1 MKRPSL
7 GGLVRIVVA
16 VALTALVFWKS
27 HPAEV
32 WRALTETRPGPV
44 LIAVLLVLADRT
56 LMAYRWLVLLRP
68 FSGPGGPRFGAVM
81 RIFFVSTFVGTFL
94 PASVGGDAVRA
105 YALAKEG
112 VDAPASV
119 ASVLMDRMLG
129 VLSLLVMAVVGLLF
143 ARQMAHDPLVLTA
156 LAVTALVCAATAA
169 VVFSQRADAAVQRI
183 AGWLP
188 WEKARGLAARL
199 LSAVQI
205 YADRHGDLAN
215 VLAGSI
221 GVQFL
226 RIVQAY
232 FLGLALGIN
241 QPLTTYVAFIPLILL
256 VMLLPVTI
264 NGLGTSQLAFVW
276 AFAQAGVPGA
286 QAFPLSLLFVA
297 LGVVGNLPGSVL
309 CATGGMHA
317 RPTRGRP
324 PSGW

>member
-112 VDAPASV
+112 VDATASV
-119 ASVLMDRMLG
+119 ASVLRDRMLG

-188 WEKARGLAARL
+188 WERARGLAARL

-221 GVQFL
+221 GVQLL
-226 RIVQAY
+226 RIVQAF

-286 QAFPLSLLFVA
+286 QAFPLSVLFVA

-309 CATGGMHA
+309 YATGGMHA
-317 RPTRGRP
+317 RPTRPDARG
-324 PSGW
+324 

>member
-32 WRALTETRPGPV
+32 WHALTQTRTGPI

-129 VLSLLVMAVVGLLF
+129 VLSLLIMAVVGLVF

-188 WEKARGLAARL
+188 WERARALAARL
-199 LSAVQI
+199 LAAVQI
-205 YADRHGDLAN
+205 YADRHSDLAN

-221 GVQFL
+221 GVQLL
-226 RIVQAY
+226 RIIQAY
-232 FLGLALGIN
+232 FLGLALGIS

-286 QAFPLSLLFVA
+286 QSFPLSVLFVA
-297 LGVVGNLPGSVL
+297 LGVVGNLPGSL
-309 CATGGMHA
+309 LYATGGMHA
-317 RPTRGRP
+317 RPADRGSRN
-324 PSGW
+324 

>member
-7 GGLVRIVVA
+7 GGFVRIVVA
-16 VALTALVFWKS
+16 VALTALVLWRS
-27 HPAEV
+27 HPVEV
-32 WRALTETRPGPV
+32 WRALTQTRPGPI
-44 LIAVLLVLADRT
+44 LMAVLLVLADRT

-68 FSGPGGPRFGAVM
+68 FSGPGGPRVGAVM

-105 YALAKEG
+105 YALAQEG

-169 VVFSQRADAAVQRI
+169 VVFSQRADAAVRRI

-188 WEKARGLAARL
+188 WERARGLAARL

-221 GVQFL
+221 GVQLL

-232 FLGLALGIN
+232 FLGLALGIG
-241 QPLTTYVAFIPLILL
+241 QPLTTYAAFIPLILL
-256 VMLLPVTI
+256 VMLLPITI

-276 AFAQAGVPGA
+276 AFAQVGVPNA
-286 QAFPLSLLFVA
+286 QSFLLSVLFVA

-309 CATGGMHA
+309 YATGGMHA
-317 RPTRGRP
+317 RPPARNGRG
-324 PSGW
+324 

>member
-27 HPAEV
+27 HPADV
-32 WRALTETRPGPV
+32 WSALTRTRPGPI
-44 LIAVLLVLADRT
+44 LIAALLVLADRA

-112 VDAPASV
+112 VDPHASV

-129 VLSLLVMAVVGLLF
+129 VLSLLIMAAAGLVF
-143 ARQMAHDPLVLTA
+143 AREMAHQPLVLTA

-169 VVFSQRADAAVQRI
+169 VVFSQRADAVLQKA
-183 AGWLP
+183 AAWLP
-188 WEKARGLAARL
+188 WERAREVAARL
-199 LSAVQI
+199 LSAVQV
-205 YADRHGDLAN
+205 YASRHGDLAN

-221 GVQFL
+221 GVQAL

-232 FLGLALGIN
+232 CLGLALGIA

-256 VMLLPVTI
+256 VMLLPVTV

-286 QAFPLSLLFVA
+286 QSFPLSVLFIA
-297 LGVVGNLPGSVL
+297 LGIVGNLPGSVL
-309 CATGGMHA
+309 YATGGMHA
-317 RPTRGRP
+317 GPRT
-324 PSGW
+324 PSGPD

>member
-1 MKRPSL
+1 
-7 GGLVRIVVA
+7 VA

-32 WRALTETRPGPV
+32 WRALTQTRPGPI

-129 VLSLLVMAVVGLLF
+129 VLSLLIMAVVGLVF
-143 ARQMAHDPLVLTA
+143 ARQMARDPVVLAA
-156 LAVTALVCAATAA
+156 LALTALVCAATAA
-169 VVFSQRADAAVQRI
+169 VVFSQRADAIVQRA
-183 AGWLP
+183 AGRVP
-188 WEKARGLAARL
+188 WEKGHVLAERLLAAVR
-199 LSAVQI
+199 V
-205 YADRHGDLAN
+205 YATRHGDLAN
-215 VLAGSI
+215 VLAGSV
-221 GVQFL
+221 GVQVL

-232 FLGLALGIN
+232 YLGLALGIT
-241 QPLTTYVAFIPLILL
+241 QSLTAYLAFIPLILL

-276 AFAQAGVPGA
+276 AFSQVGVPAA
-286 QAFPLSLLFVA
+286 QSFPLSVLFVA
-297 LGVVGNLPGSVL
+297 LGVVGNLPGSL
-309 CATGGMHA
+309 LYAAGGMHTGPGA
-317 RPTRGRP
+317 GRRPA
-324 PSGW
+324 

>member
-27 HPAEV
+27 HPSEV
-32 WRALTETRPGPV
+32 WRALTQTRPGPV
-44 LIAVLLVLADRT
+44 LVAVLLVLADRT

-129 VLSLLVMAVVGLLF
+129 VLSLLIMAVVGLVF
-143 ARQMAHDPLVLTA
+143 ARQMARDPVVLAA
-156 LAVTALVCAATAA
+156 LGITALVCAATAA
-169 VVFSQRADAAVQRI
+169 VVFSQRADAVVQRI

-188 WEKARGLAARL
+188 WEPARVLAARL
-199 LSAVQI
+199 LAAVQI
-205 YADRHGDLAN
+205 YATRHGDLAN
-215 VLAGSI
+215 VLAGSV
-221 GVQFL
+221 GVQGL

-232 FLGLALGIN
+232 YLGLALGITE
-241 QPLTTYVAFIPLILL
+241 PLTTYVAFIPLILL
-256 VMLLPVTI
+256 VMLLPVTV
-264 NGLGTSQLAFVW
+264 NGLGTSQVAFVW

-286 QAFPLSLLFVA
+286 LSFPLSVLFVA
-297 LGVVGNLPGSVL
+297 LGVVGNLPGSL
-309 CATGGMHA
+309 LYATGGMHA
-317 RPTRGRP
+317 GSAGGRRAR
-324 PSGW
+324 

>member
-1 MKRPSL
+1 VKRPSS
-7 GGLVRIVVA
+7 GGIVRFIVA

-32 WRALTETRPGPV
+32 WRALTETRPGPI

-105 YALAKEG
+105 YALAREG

-129 VLSLLVMAVVGLLF
+129 VLSLLIMAAVGLIF
-143 ARQMAHDPLVLTA
+143 ARQMARDPLVLTA
-156 LAVTALVCAATAA
+156 LAITALVCAVTAA
-169 VVFSQRADAAVQRI
+169 VVFSRRADSAAQKA
-183 AGWLP
+183 AGLLP
-188 WEKARGLAARL
+188 WDRGRALVARL
-199 LSAVQI
+199 LSAIQV
-205 YADRHGDLAN
+205 YSTRHGDLVN
-215 VLAGSI
+215 VLIGSI
-221 GVQFL
+221 GVQVL

-232 FLGLALGIN
+232 FLGLALGIA
-241 QPLTTYVAFIPLILL
+241 QPFTTYVAFIPLILL

-286 QAFPLSLLFVA
+286 QSFPLSVLFVA
-297 LGVVGNLPGSVL
+297 LGVVGNLPGSL
-309 CATGGMHA
+309 LYASGGVHT
-317 RPTRGRP
+317 RPRGGEAP
-324 PSGW
+324 

>member
-1 MKRPSL
+1 VKRPSL
-7 GGLVRIVVA
+7 AGLVRIVVA
-16 VALTALVFWKS
+16 VVLTALVFWKS
-27 HPAEV
+27 HPADV
-32 WRALTETRPGPV
+32 WRALTETRPAPI

-68 FSGPGGPRFGAVM
+68 FSGPAGPRFRAVM

-105 YALAKEG
+105 YALTKEG

-129 VLSLLVMAVVGLLF
+129 VLSLLIMAVVGLIF
-143 ARQMAHDPLVLTA
+143 ARQMARDPLVLTA

-169 VVFSQRADAAVQRI
+169 VVFSLRADAVVQWL
-183 AGWLP
+183 AGRLP
-188 WEKARGLAARL
+188 WARGRALAARL
-199 LSAVQI
+199 LSAVQV
-205 YADRHGDLAN
+205 YATRHGDLAN

-221 GVQFL
+221 GVQVL
-226 RIVQAY
+226 RIIQAY
-232 FLGLALGIN
+232 FLGQALGIA
-241 QPLTTYVAFIPLILL
+241 QPLTTYAAFIPLILL

-286 QAFPLSLLFVA
+286 QSFPLSVLFVA
-297 LGVVGNLPGSVL
+297 LGVVGNLPGSL
-309 CATGGMHA
+309 LYASGGMHV
-317 RPTRGRP
+317 RPSAGRP
-324 PSGW
+324 PS

>member
-1 MKRPSL
+1 MKRPSA
-7 GGLVRIVVA
+7 GGIVRIVVA
-16 VALTALVFWKS
+16 VVLTAVVFWKS

-32 WRALTETRPGPV
+32 WQALTRTRPGPIF
-44 LIAVLLVLADRT
+44 IAACLVLVDRT

-94 PASVGGDAVRA
+94 PASIGGDAVRA
-105 YALAKEG
+105 YALARAG

-129 VLSLLVMAVVGLLF
+129 VLSVLIMAVVGLAF
-143 ARQMAHDPLVLTA
+143 AGQMAREPIVLTA
-156 LAVTALVCAATAA
+156 LGVTAIVCAATAV
-169 VVFSQRADAAVQRI
+169 VVFSQRADVLVQRL

-188 WEKARGLAARL
+188 WEAGRALVLRLLAAVR
-199 LSAVQI
+199 V
-205 YADRHGDLAN
+205 YATRHGDLLN

-221 GVQFL
+221 GVQVL

-232 FLGLALGIN
+232 FLGLALGMT

-256 VMLLPVTI
+256 VMLLPVTV

-276 AFAQAGVPGA
+276 AFSRAGVPA
-286 QAFPLSLLFVA
+286 ALSFPLSILFVA
-297 LGVVGNLPGSVL
+297 LGIVGNLPGALLYAS
-309 CATGGMHA
+309 GGMYA
-317 RPTRGRP
+317 RPRAGDETP
-324 PSGW
+324 